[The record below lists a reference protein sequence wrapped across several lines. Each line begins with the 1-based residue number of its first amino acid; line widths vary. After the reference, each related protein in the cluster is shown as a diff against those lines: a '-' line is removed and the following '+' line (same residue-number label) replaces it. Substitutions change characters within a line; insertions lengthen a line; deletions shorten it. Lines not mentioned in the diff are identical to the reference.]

1 MQRSKKNRN
10 VAESR
15 LNDPYQFLQE
25 IAGLRSV
32 SLLGVSRFG
41 DISVL
46 IVETILKPDQ
56 FGGIGLFSATLLSKG
71 TLIWI
76 HNPIVDIAVTPE
88 QYDALPPTFQ
98 ALLDKHAYPRD
109 LDVDD
114 GVLEYNADNARF
126 MNHSSQ
132 PNTYQDDHCRIFT
145 ARDVQPG
152 EELTC
157 DYLSFDPRCDL
168 SWVKELAPNLGA
180 GRRQAAAD

>member
-1 MQRSKKNRN
+1 MQRSKKNRDCDGDTIKQ
-10 VAESR
+10 S
-15 LNDPYQFLQE
+15 YQFLQE
-25 IAGLRSV
+25 IARLTLV
-32 SLLGVSRFG
+32 SLLVLVTLG
-41 DISVL
+41 DMSVL

-56 FGGIGLFSATLLSKG
+56 FGGIGLFAATLLPKG
-71 TLIWI
+71 ALIWV
-76 HNPIVDIAVTPE
+76 HNPLVDIAVTPE
-88 QYDALPPTFQ
+88 QYESLPRTFQ

-168 SWVKELAPNLGA
+168 SWVKVLSPNVGA
-180 GRRQAAAD
+180 GAG

>member
-1 MQRSKKNRN
+1 MQRSKKNRI
-10 VAESR
+10 VTEAR
-15 LNDPYQFLQE
+15 LNDPTSFCRR
-25 IAGLRSV
+25 LRGSGQLACWVLV
-32 SLLGVSRFG
+32 SLRA
-41 DISVL
+41 ISML
-46 IVETILKPDQ
+46 IVETILKPDR
-56 FGGIGLFSATLLSKG
+56 FGGIGLFSANLLPKG
-71 TLIWI
+71 ALIWI

-88 QYDALPPTFQ
+88 QYETLPPTFQ
-98 ALLDKHAYPRD
+98 ALLNKHAYPRD

-168 SWVKELAPNLGA
+168 SWVKELSPNVGA
-180 GRRQAAAD
+180 GRGQAAD

>member
-1 MQRSKKNRN
+1 M
-10 VAESR
+10 
-15 LNDPYQFLQE
+15 
-25 IAGLRSV
+25 
-32 SLLGVSRFG
+32 
-41 DISVL
+41 SVL

-56 FGGIGLFSATLLSKG
+56 FGGIGLFSATFLPKG

-88 QYDALPPTFQ
+88 QYETLPRTFQ

-168 SWVKELAPNLGA
+168 SWVKVLSPNVGA
-180 GRRQAAAD
+180 GAG